1 VSVSAQAGATRA
13 IVSPPARRLS
23 QRDQTRLVDW
33 LAGAGPIQPNFTGG
47 DSDAFIVQFAPDGTR
62 GFGTYLGGICLQYGY
77 DVAVDG
83 DRSIYVAGITSS
95 TNFPTVSPI
104 QPVYAGGDFDAF
116 AARLFPNG
124 SSVAYSTFL
133 GGNLNDQARAIDL
146 RGNTDAYVAGTTES
160 TNFPLAS
167 PYQAGQA
174 GVNDIFISRITD
186 ITPPHEQFQSIT
198 YTYDPL
204 RAALRAERGAIA

>member
-1 VSVSAQAGATRA
+1 M
-13 IVSPPARRLS
+13 
-23 QRDQTRLVDW
+23 
-33 LAGAGPIQPNFTGG
+33 
-47 DSDAFIVQFAPDGTR
+47 
-62 GFGTYLGGICLQYGY
+62 
-77 DVAVDG
+77 
-83 DRSIYVAGITSS
+83 GITGS
-95 TNFPTVSPI
+95 TNFPLVN
-104 QPVYAGGDFDAF
+104 PVQAVYGGADLDGFV
-116 AARLFPNG
+116 ARFFPSG

-160 TNFPLAS
+160 TNFPLVS
-167 PYQAGQA
+167 PYQAAQA
-174 GVNDIFISRITD
+174 RVNDIFISRITD